1 MTRALRMLLAAAALA
16 SAAAALASAA
26 AAPADEIEVRASSL
40 AGSAEGIAL
49 SADFTLDLTARLED
63 ALAQGVPL
71 YFLFEFEIY
80 RPRWYW
86 LDEKIGA
93 ATLTA
98 RLAFHALTRTY
109 RLSTGTLHQSFATL
123 DEALRALG
131 RVREWLVL
139 PPGTLQPDTSYNAYV
154 RMRLDTTQLPKPFQV
169 SALANRDWSL
179 ASAWRKWPVNGST
192 VVSEAAQ

>member
-1 MTRALRMLLAAAALA
+1 MKRALRALLAAAALA
-16 SAAAALASAA
+16 AGAAAAE
-26 AAPADEIEVRASSL
+26 EIEVGATSL
-40 AGSAEGIAL
+40 VGTGEGIVL
-49 SADFTLDLTARLED
+49 NADFALDLTSRLED

-71 YFLFEFEIY
+71 YFVVEFECY

-98 RLAFHALTRTY
+98 RLSFHALTRTY
-109 RLSTGTLHQSFATL
+109 RLSTGTLHQSFTTL

-139 PPGTLQPDTSYNAYV
+139 PPGALRPDTAYNAYV
-154 RMRLDTTQLPKPFQV
+154 RMRLDTAQLPKPFQV
-169 SALANRDWSL
+169 SALANREWSL
-179 ASAWRKWPVNGST
+179 ASAWKKWPLDGST
-192 VVSEAAQ
+192 TVSEAAR

>member
-1 MTRALRMLLAAAALA
+1 MTRALRALLAAAALA
-16 SAAAALASAA
+16 AAAAAA
-26 AAPADEIEVRASSL
+26 EEIEVGAARL
-40 AGSAEGIAL
+40 VGSAEGVVL
-49 SADFTLDLTARLED
+49 NADFVLDLTARLED

-71 YFLFEFEIY
+71 YFVVEFESY

-98 RLAFHALTRTY
+98 RLSFHALTRTY
-109 RLSTGTLHQSFATL
+109 RLSTGTLHQSFTTL

-131 RVREWLVL
+131 TVREWLVL
-139 PPGTLQPDTSYNAYV
+139 PPGALQADAAYDAYV
-154 RMRLDTTQLPKPFQV
+154 RMRLDTAQLPKPFQV

-179 ASAWRKWPVNGST
+179 ASAWKKWQVNGA
-192 VVSEAAQ
+192 VIASEAAR